1 MQTITEQFP
10 VFVTFSKFLE
20 SVVIQ
25 RSQKQSNM
33 RDTKYLERKTTC
45 CGNPCGNE

>member
-1 MQTITEQFP
+1 MQTISELP
-10 VFVTFSKFLE
+10 VFVTFSKFSE
-20 SVVIQ
+20 GFVIQ

-33 RDTKYLERKTTC
+33 RDTKYLERKTTG